1 MDTIFEDPMFFIS
14 IVVGAVIL
22 AGISGAYQKYG
33 PETTGDVKPKAILRD
48 GILGAIFTAMAWT
61 FVPESMKGLTSAVAS
76 GATSAAST
84 TASTISD
91 YDIQVGPVRF

>member
-1 MDTIFEDPMFFIS
+1 MDTIFEDPMFFMS
-14 IVVGAVIL
+14 IVVGALVL

-33 PETTGDVKPKAILRD
+33 PESSGDVKPKAILRD

-76 GATSAAST
+76 TATST
-84 TASTISD
+84 TSSISD